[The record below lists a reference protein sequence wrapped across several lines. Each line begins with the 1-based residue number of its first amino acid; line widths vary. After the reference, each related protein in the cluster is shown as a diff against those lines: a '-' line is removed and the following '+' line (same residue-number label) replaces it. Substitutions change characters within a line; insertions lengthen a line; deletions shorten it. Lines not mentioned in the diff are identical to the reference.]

1 MGQWLTGRRLAGSG
15 ALGYFLGVSIEN
27 QEVLT
32 APNLSSDV
40 GEIRANYTD
49 HAFGTVTA
57 TAGTLALIAFVV
69 MAAALIAHLRERDPG
84 SEPWTTIALLGGIAS
99 PVIAAS
105 GLAADAILVA
115 GTGGLGEDLTRS
127 LFHMQILT
135 RMVAGPFLALF
146 LIGVGVTALRSGALP
161 RPLSWFALANAAVL
175 LLTPIA
181 AFDQERS
188 LEVAVSV
195 VYAANALW
203 VFLLGMWLVL
213 SEGAPSGATRFV
225 SIGPIPFVR
234 RAAFLLL
241 AIAAGS
247 IGLALV
253 AAPRGTGQFFAW
265 VLQPEPLAA
274 FAGGVYI
281 GSATA
286 YALSMPYSA
295 RQVRGLVAG
304 AVVLSVSVFIVTL
317 AHTDQ
322 FDFSR
327 LQAVMWLILF
337 AVFSAVTI
345 GLLALDRDDDERS
358 GRVRSSDP
366 LPVWLRTAFG
376 TVAVLGWALA
386 LWLWIHPGG
395 VSGPSPFLLP
405 PLGGG
410 FAGSWVAL
418 LATVCGWAAV
428 RDRLDETRPAAFL
441 LCFLPAGALVAGL
454 RTIDQ
459 LDPAG
464 AAVAYLLVLAGLAA
478 LGATG
483 IARTGRT
490 RSG

>member
-1 MGQWLTGRRLAGSG
+1 MGHWLTARRIAGVG

-32 APNLSSDV
+32 APSLESPV
-40 GEIRANYTD
+40 AEIRANYLD

-57 TAGTLALIAFVV
+57 TAGTLALISFVL
-69 MAAALIAHLRERDPG
+69 MAAALIAYLRERDG
-84 SEPWTTIALLGGIAS
+84 GEPWPTIALLGGIAS

-115 GTGGLGEDLTRS
+115 GTSGIGDDLARS

-135 RMVAGPFLALF
+135 RMIAGPFLALF
-146 LIGVGVTALRSGALP
+146 LIGVGVSALRSGALP
-161 RPLSWFALANAAVL
+161 RPLAWYALATAAPL

-181 AFDQERS
+181 AFDQERP
-188 LEVAVSV
+188 LEVIVSI

-213 SEGAPSGATRFV
+213 ADGL
-225 SIGPIPFVR
+225 GPIPFVR

-241 AIAAGS
+241 AIAAGA

-265 VLQPEPLAA
+265 VLRPEPLAA

-322 FDFSR
+322 FDFDR
-327 LQAVMWLILF
+327 LQAIMWLILF
-337 AVFSAVTI
+337 AVFSLVTI
-345 GLLALDRDDDERS
+345 GLLVLDRDPDERS
-358 GRVRSSDP
+358 GAVGPSKP
-366 LPVWLRTAFG
+366 LAGWLRGGFG

-386 LWLWIHPGG
+386 LFLWIHPGG
-395 VSGPSPFLLP
+395 LSEPSPFPLS

-428 RDRLDETRPAAFL
+428 RNRLDEFRPAAYL
-441 LCFLPAGALVAGL
+441 LCLLPAGALIAGL

-459 LDPAG
+459 LEPAG
-464 AAVAYLLVLAGLAA
+464 AAVAYLVALAALAA
-478 LGATG
+478 LGAAA
-483 IARTGRT
+483 IARTPGLGGARGR
-490 RSG
+490 G